1 MALLPAA
8 DWLRT
13 SPPFLR
19 VLLALLVAA
28 VAVPSSQAQDNVY
41 YSPKTGFRIPFQVD
55 PGDRRVRD
63 VLLHV
68 SEDLGRTY
76 RAVASARPGDHG
88 FNFQANHDGW
98 YYFTVQTRDQDN
110 RLYPASVA
118 GAAPGLK
125 VYVDTTPPDV
135 VLRPMAGGR
144 PNEVGVEWDIRDDM
158 LDVGSLRLEYRGRG
172 QVWTRRGVPQVPNG
186 QLSWDPGVPGPIE
199 VRLQVK
205 DRAGNVGEKSL
216 VLRDDGSGPVRRPDD
231 PGPRGTLPP
240 SGIRKVNSVNISLNY
255 KIDDVG
261 PSDVSTVEVW
271 VRKDGGTWQKYPKEA
286 GRQGPFVVEVEGEGK
301 YGFSLVAKSGVGLGE
316 NPPRGSDQPQ
326 VWVEV
331 DLTKPKVEI
340 SDVVVGRGADTGN
353 LTVRWVATDK
363 NMSPQPISIYFADK
377 PEGPWRP
384 VPGASNLPNTGTFVW
399 RMQDNLPYQFYV
411 RVEAIDEAGNIGT
424 ADTRETVKVDLSL
437 PKARVIGIDPVKP
450 GS

>member
-1 MALLPAA
+1 MAVLPAG

-13 SPPFLR
+13 SFPGWR
-19 VLLALLVAA
+19 GLLALLAVGLAA
-28 VAVPSSQAQDNVY
+28 SSGRTQDIY

-68 SEDLGRTY
+68 SENLGRSYTH
-76 RAVASARPGDHG
+76 VATARPGDQG
-88 FNFQANHDGW
+88 FNFQSSHDGW

-110 RLYPASVA
+110 RLYPTTLV

-135 VLRPMAGGR
+135 VLRPMVAAK
-144 PNEVGVEWDIRDDM
+144 PNEIGVEWDIRDDM
-158 LDVGSLRLEYRGRG
+158 LDASSLRLEYRGRG
-172 QVWTRRGVPQVPNG
+172 QVWTRRGIPLVPNS
-186 QLSWDPGVPGPIE
+186 QLSFDPGTPGPVE
-199 VRLQVK
+199 VRLRAK
-205 DRAGNVGEKSL
+205 DKAGNVGEKAI
-216 VLRDDGSGPVRRPDD
+216 VVRDDGTGPARRPED
-231 PGPRGTLPP
+231 PGPARTIAP
-240 SGIRKVNSVNISLNY
+240 SGVRKVNSPRISLNY

-271 VRKDGGTWQKYPKEA
+271 LKKEGATWQKYAKEA

-301 YGFSLVAKSGVGLGE
+301 YGFTLVAKSGVGLGE
-316 NPPRGSDQPQ
+316 RAPTGSDLPQ

-331 DLTKPKVEI
+331 DLTRPVVAIRE
-340 SDVVVGRGADTGN
+340 VVVGRGADTGSLS
-353 LTVRWVATDK
+353 LTWTATDK
-363 NMSPQPISIYFADK
+363 NMSQLPISIYYAQK
-377 PEGPWRP
+377 PEGPWLP
-384 VPGASNLPNTGTFVW
+384 VPGASNLPNTGSFVW
-399 RMQDNLPYQFYV
+399 RMQDGLPYQFHM

-424 ADTRETVKVDLSL
+424 ADTRETVKVDLAT

-450 GS
+450 